1 MPVLDL
7 HAAAQHTDEIRDDLA
22 FEDPGI
28 VRLQAVE
35 DLAPDG
41 HDALILRVP
50 AELDAA
56 QGGIALHDINF
67 PLLHI
72 LGAAVHEFLDPVG
85 DVNIAGEF
93 FLDIQPLL
101 LRAFP
106 AALVHQHLLGDLL
119 RVEMVLDEINF
130 QIRPQ
135 EFRHGLL
142 HELVGDGFFRL
153 VLVTGLGGEV
163 VGDKDQAVLNILPC
177 DLAFIFLIF
186 VLIPQ
191 VLIYCGD
198 KSAFCCLFRRAAM
211 LQPGGVVVVLDDL
224 HFVGKAA
231 GGRELHLVFRL
242 IRTVPAPLFRLPEH
256 RSGQSAL
263 PGQLRHIV
271 LNAVLVNE
279 ILLRQRAVLLLIPE
293 LEGNPLI
300 HHRLTAQYIREV
312 FRWNGNIGKHIQ
324 IRQPA
329 GAGAGLS
336 HLRLGQRGLF
346 QFAHDLAPL
355 KVELVL
361 KAVPPDGDV
370 HVAGG
375 VLGGAGAQT
384 VEAQRV
390 FIVVT
395 GEVIIL
401 AAGVQLTVHQ
411 FPVVALFLFVPIHRA
426 AAAHILHLNR
436 AVIVPRHSDD
446 PAVALP
452 GLVDGVGE
460 DLKNRVFAAVQ
471 PIGAKND
478 TGPFPDPVRA
488 FQRRDAVIA
497 IILFF
502 SHHSSSKRA
511 FPRLSGNILP
521 FSY

>member
-1 MPVLDL
+1 M
-7 HAAAQHTDEIRDDLA
+7 
-22 FEDPGI
+22 
-28 VRLQAVE
+28 
-35 DLAPDG
+35 
-41 HDALILRVP
+41 
-50 AELDAA
+50 
-56 QGGIALHDINF
+56 
-67 PLLHI
+67 
-72 LGAAVHEFLDPVG
+72 
-85 DVNIAGEF
+85 
-93 FLDIQPLL
+93 
-101 LRAFP
+101 
-106 AALVHQHLLGDLL
+106 
-119 RVEMVLDEINF
+119 
-130 QIRPQ
+130 
-135 EFRHGLL
+135 
-142 HELVGDGFFRL
+142 
-153 VLVTGLGGEV
+153 
-163 VGDKDQAVLNILPC
+163 
-177 DLAFIFLIF
+177 
-186 VLIPQ
+186 
-191 VLIYCGD
+191 
-198 KSAFCCLFRRAAM
+198 
-211 LQPGGVVVVLDDL
+211 VVLDDL
-224 HFVGKAA
+224 HLVGKAA
-231 GGRELHLVFRL
+231 GGGELHLVLRL
-242 IRTVPAPLFRLPEH
+242 VRPVPAPLFRLPEH
-256 RSGQSAL
+256 RGGQGAL
-263 PGQLRHIV
+263 SGQLRHIV
-271 LNAVLVNE
+271 LDAVLVNE

-300 HHRLTAQYIREV
+300 HHCLTAQHIREV
-312 FRWNGNIGKHIQ
+312 FRRDGNVGKHIQ

-329 GAGAGLS
+329 GACAGLF
-336 HLRLGQRGLF
+336 HLRLGQGRLF
-346 QFAHDLAPL
+346 QPSHDLAPL

-401 AAGVQLTVHQ
+401 AAGVQLAVHQ
-411 FPVVALFLFVPIHRA
+411 FPVVALFLFVPVHRA

-460 DLKNRVFAAVQ
+460 DLKNRVFATVQ
-471 PIGAKND
+471 TVGAKND

-502 SHHSSSKRA
+502 SRHSSSKRA

>member
-1 MPVLDL
+1 M
-7 HAAAQHTDEIRDDLA
+7 
-22 FEDPGI
+22 
-28 VRLQAVE
+28 
-35 DLAPDG
+35 
-41 HDALILRVP
+41 
-50 AELDAA
+50 
-56 QGGIALHDINF
+56 
-67 PLLHI
+67 
-72 LGAAVHEFLDPVG
+72 
-85 DVNIAGEF
+85 
-93 FLDIQPLL
+93 
-101 LRAFP
+101 
-106 AALVHQHLLGDLL
+106 
-119 RVEMVLDEINF
+119 
-130 QIRPQ
+130 
-135 EFRHGLL
+135 
-142 HELVGDGFFRL
+142 
-153 VLVTGLGGEV
+153 
-163 VGDKDQAVLNILPC
+163 
-177 DLAFIFLIF
+177 
-186 VLIPQ
+186 
-191 VLIYCGD
+191 
-198 KSAFCCLFRRAAM
+198 
-211 LQPGGVVVVLDDL
+211 
-224 HFVGKAA
+224 
-231 GGRELHLVFRL
+231 
-242 IRTVPAPLFRLPEH
+242 
-256 RSGQSAL
+256 
-263 PGQLRHIV
+263 
-271 LNAVLVNE
+271 LVNE

-293 LEGNPLI
+293 LEGDPLV
-300 HHRLTAQYIREV
+300 HHRLTAQHIREV

-336 HLRLGQRGLF
+336 HLRLGQGRLF

-411 FPVVALFLFVPIHRA
+411 FPVVALFLFVPVHRA

-471 PIGAKND
+471 TVGAKND

-502 SHHSSSKRA
+502 SRHSSSKRA